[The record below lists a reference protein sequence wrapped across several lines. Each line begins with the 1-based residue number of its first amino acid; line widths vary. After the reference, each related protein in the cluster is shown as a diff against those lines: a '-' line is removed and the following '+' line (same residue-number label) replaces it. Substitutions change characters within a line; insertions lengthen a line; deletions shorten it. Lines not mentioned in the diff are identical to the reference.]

1 MASKLFVGNL
11 NFKTTKE
18 EVEQLFAQAG
28 PLTDVFLPTDRETGR
43 MRGFAFVT
51 YQNDEDAAK
60 AIQQFNGHDLS
71 GRPLRVNAAEEGPRR
86 TGPRPG
92 AGGGGQSRGGGFAPP
107 SNDWGGDSYGGGYGG
122 GGGGGDDRFGG
133 GKPNGS
139 RRNVRAKKRSL

>member
-92 AGGGGQSRGGGFAPP
+92 
-107 SNDWGGDSYGGGYGG
+107 
-122 GGGGGDDRFGG
+122 
-133 GKPNGS
+133 
-139 RRNVRAKKRSL
+139 

>member
-18 EVEQLFAQAG
+18 EVEQLFSQAG

-51 YQNDEDAAK
+51 FQNDEDASK
-60 AIQQFNGHDLS
+60 AIQQFNGHELG
-71 GRPLRVNAAEEGPRR
+71 GRPLRVNPAEEGPRR
-86 TGPRPG
+86 SGPRPG
-92 AGGGGQSRGGGFAPP
+92 GGGGGQSRGFAPP
-107 SNDWGGDSYGGGYGG
+107 SDDWGGDYGGGGYGGGYGG
-122 GGGGGDDRFGG
+122 GGGDYGG
-133 GKPNGS
+133 GKPKGS